1 MINIDGLVTGIDTEA
16 VIQGLLQIQQQQI
29 NRIAAR
35 KTLAQQRRAAFQS
48 LEAQVLALRTQAG
61 KLARPQ
67 NSPFQ
72 ARAASVSVETAL
84 IATAQP
90 NAAPG
95 VYEVRVNALARAHQV
110 ASQGFSDRQS
120 PLTQGTL
127 TLRVGN
133 RPPATITIDDSNN
146 TLQGLADAINAS
158 GAGISAAI
166 VQDGTGP
173 TPYRLLLTSR
183 TTGTAG
189 AISLENNLAPSG
201 GGAVQPNFDF
211 DHPVQA
217 AANASVTLG
226 SGPGAITVESASNEV
241 KGLIDGVTLNLLQ
254 ADPARAV
261 AVRVEA
267 DVAAGTAAV
276 QDFVDA
282 FNSTLDFIA
291 NLTKFDAATGQSG
304 LLLGDRTVIDIQQQL
319 RAAVLDVVPG
329 VSPRANRL
337 TAIGVSVNDQGRLT
351 LNASRLR
358 DILSGRV
365 DGVTANDLQKLFAL
379 DGTST
384 HPAVSFVLGSTRTEA
399 RAAPYQVDVAQA
411 AERAAVTAA
420 SPLAPSVTIDGTN
433 DALQLTLDGAAVEVA
448 LAHGDYTPQQLADLL
463 ETTINAHPNLVGRQ
477 IAASLTAGDELVLTS
492 LSYGSSSQV
501 TIHGGSLVATLGLA
515 VGQSDAG
522 VDVAGSFVVDGVVEP
537 ASGRGRLLIGAPEN
551 RFTADLQVR
560 VSLTPAQV
568 TPGPEADL
576 TLTRGVGARLDRLI
590 GRMLDSQSGLFTSTT
605 RRFDDTINSLQQ
617 SIDRQQAS
625 FDRQQEALA
634 KKFQAMEAAIA
645 QLQSSANLL
654 SAQLASL
661 TALRSGGASQR

>member
-29 NRIAAR
+29 DRITAR

-61 KLARPQ
+61 KLARTQ

-72 ARAASVSVETAL
+72 ARSASVSVESAL

-120 PLTQGTL
+120 PITQGTL

-133 RPPATITIDDSNN
+133 RPPVTITIDESNN
-146 TLQGLADAINAS
+146 TLQGLADALNAS
-158 GAGISAAI
+158 GAGVSAAI
-166 VQDGTGP
+166 VQDGTGS

-201 GGAVQPNFDF
+201 GGAVQPSFDF
-211 DHPVQA
+211 DNPVQA
-217 AANASVTLG
+217 AANASTTLG

-254 ADPARAV
+254 ADPARAIT
-261 AVRVEA
+261 VRVEA

-329 VSPRANRL
+329 VSLRANRL
-337 TAIGVSVNDQGRLT
+337 TAIGISVNDQGRLT
-351 LNASRLR
+351 LNASRLQ
-358 DILSGRV
+358 DILNGRV

-399 RAAPYQVDVAQA
+399 RAAPYQVDVTQA

-433 DALQLTLDGAAVEVA
+433 DTLQLTLDGAAVEVA

-463 ETTINAHPNLVGRQ
+463 ETTINAHPSLVGRQ

-501 TIHGGSLVATLGLA
+501 TINGGSLVTTLGLA

-522 VDVAGSFVVDGVVEP
+522 VDVAGTFLVDGVAEP
-537 ASGRGRLLIGAPEN
+537 ASGRGRLLTGAPEN
-551 RFTADLQVR
+551 RSTADLQVR
-560 VSLTPAQV
+560 VSLTPGQV
-568 TPGPEADL
+568 TSGPEADL

-590 GRMLDSQSGLFTSTT
+590 GRMLDSQSGLFTSVT
-605 RRFDDTINSLQQ
+605 RRFDDTIDSLQQ

-661 TALRSGGASQR
+661 TGLRSGSTSQS

>member
-16 VIQGLLQIQQQQI
+16 IIQGLLQIQQQQI
-29 NRIAAR
+29 DRITAR

-61 KLARPQ
+61 KLARGQ

-72 ARAASVSVETAL
+72 ARSATVSVESAL
-84 IATAQP
+84 IATAQASAP
-90 NAAPG
+90 PG
-95 VYEVRVNALARAHQV
+95 VYEVRVNSLARAHQV
-110 ASQGFSDRQS
+110 ASQGFADRQS
-120 PLTQGTL
+120 PITQGTL

-133 RPPATITIDDSNN
+133 RPPVTLTIDESNN

-158 GAGISAAI
+158 GVGVSAAI

-189 AISLENNLAPSG
+189 AITLENALAPSG
-201 GGAVQPNFDF
+201 GGAIQPSFDF
-211 DHPVQA
+211 DNPVQA

-241 KGLIDGVTLNLLQ
+241 QGLIDGVTLNLLQ
-254 ADPARAV
+254 ADPARAIT
-261 AVRVEA
+261 VRVEA

-291 NLTKFDAATGQSG
+291 NLTRFDAATGQSG
-304 LLLGDRTVIDIQQQL
+304 LLLGDRTAIDIQQQL

-329 VSPRANRL
+329 VSTRANSL

-351 LNASRLR
+351 LNTARLQ

-365 DGVTANDLQKLFAL
+365 EGVTANDVQNLFAL
-379 DGTST
+379 AGTST
-384 HPAVSFVLGSTRTEA
+384 HPGVSFVLGSTRTEA
-399 RAAPYQVDVAQA
+399 RAAPYQVDVTQA
-411 AERAAVTAA
+411 AERAEITAA
-420 SPLAPSVTIDGTN
+420 TPLAPSVTIDGTN
-433 DALQLTLDGAAVEVA
+433 DTLQLTLDGAAVDIV
-448 LAHGDYTPQQLADLL
+448 LPHGDYAPQALADLL
-463 ETTINAHPNLVGRQ
+463 ETTINAHPSLAGRQ
-477 IAASLTAGDELVLTS
+477 IAVSLTPGNELVLTS
-492 LSYGSSSQV
+492 LSYGSSSQI
-501 TIHGGSLVATLGLA
+501 TINGGSLTATLGLS

-537 ASGRGRLLIGAPEN
+537 ATGRGRLLTGAPEN
-551 RFTADLQVR
+551 RHTADLQLR
-560 VSLTPAQV
+560 VALTPAQV
-568 TPGPEADL
+568 VAGSEADL
-576 TLTRGVGARLDRLI
+576 TLTRGIGSRLDRLI
-590 GRMLDSQSGLFTSTT
+590 GRMLDSQSGLFAGTT
-605 RRFDDTINSLQQ
+605 RRFDETIDSLQQ

-634 KKFQAMEAAIA
+634 KQFQAMEAAIA

-654 SAQLASL
+654 SAQLAGL
-661 TALRSGGASQR
+661 TGLRGGTAQR

>member
-16 VIQGLLQIQQQQI
+16 IIQGLLRIQQQQI
-29 NRIAAR
+29 DRITAR

-61 KLARPQ
+61 KLARGQ

-72 ARAASVSVETAL
+72 ARSATVSVESAL
-84 IATAQP
+84 IATAQASAP
-90 NAAPG
+90 PG
-95 VYEVRVNALARAHQV
+95 VYEVRVNSLARAHQV
-110 ASQGFSDRQS
+110 ASQGFADRQS
-120 PLTQGTL
+120 PITQGTL

-133 RPPATITIDDSNN
+133 RPPVTLTIDESNN

-158 GAGISAAI
+158 GVGVSAAI

-189 AISLENNLAPSG
+189 AITLENALAPSG
-201 GGAVQPNFDF
+201 GGAVQPSFDF
-211 DHPVQA
+211 DNPVQA

-241 KGLIDGVTLNLLQ
+241 PGLIDGVTLNLLQ
-254 ADPARAV
+254 ADPARAIT
-261 AVRVEA
+261 VRVEA

-291 NLTKFDAATGQSG
+291 NLTRFDAATGQSG
-304 LLLGDRTVIDIQQQL
+304 LLLGDRTAIDIQQQL

-329 VSPRANRL
+329 VSTRANSL

-351 LNASRLR
+351 LNTARLQ

-365 DGVTANDLQKLFAL
+365 EGVTANDVQNLFAL
-379 DGTST
+379 AGTST
-384 HPAVSFVLGSTRTEA
+384 HPGVSFVLGSTRTEA
-399 RAAPYQVDVAQA
+399 RAAPYQVDVTQA
-411 AERAAVTAA
+411 AERAEITAA
-420 SPLAPSVTIDGTN
+420 TPLAPSVTIDGTN
-433 DALQLTLDGAAVEVA
+433 DTLQLTLDGAAVDIV
-448 LAHGDYTPQQLADLL
+448 LPHGDYAPQALADLL
-463 ETTINAHPNLVGRQ
+463 ETTINAHPSLAGRQ
-477 IAASLTAGDELVLTS
+477 IAVSLTPGNELVLTS
-492 LSYGSSSQV
+492 LSYGSSSQI
-501 TIHGGSLVATLGLA
+501 TINGGSLTATLGLS

-537 ASGRGRLLIGAPEN
+537 ASGRGRLLTGAPEN
-551 RFTADLQVR
+551 RHTADLQLR
-560 VSLTPAQV
+560 VALTPAQV
-568 TPGPEADL
+568 VAGSEADL
-576 TLTRGVGARLDRLI
+576 TLTRGIGARLDRLI
-590 GRMLDSQSGLFTSTT
+590 GRMLDSQSGLFAGTT
-605 RRFDDTINSLQQ
+605 RRFDETIDSLQQ

-634 KKFQAMEAAIA
+634 KQFQAMEAAIA

-654 SAQLASL
+654 SAQLAGL
-661 TALRSGGASQR
+661 TGLRGGTAQR